1 MNWEAIGA
9 VSETLGAVGVIAS
22 LIYLASQ
29 LRSNAVASAVEA
41 KLTTT
46 RFLTDFN
53 RDLINDPELYDLW
66 ERGARDLESLERN
79 EFVRFSNLNLSA
91 FWFFSAGHYQKRV
104 GKLND
109 DDFHEMESI
118 MKFWLSRPGVRAW
131 WKRFGHDRYNP
142 AFVDYIDNEIIAHN
156 DLSASLARSSAKPGS
171 TAGEY

>member
-9 VSETLGAVGVIAS
+9 VSETLAALGVIAS

-29 LRSNAVASAVEA
+29 LRNNAVASAVEA

-66 ERGARDLESLERN
+66 DRGGRDLDNLERA
-79 EFVRFSNLNLSA
+79 EFVRFSNLNLNA
-91 FWFFSAGHYQKRV
+91 FWFFSAGHFQKRV
-104 GKLND
+104 GALGD

-118 MKFWLSRPGVRAW
+118 MGFWIARPGVREW
-131 WKRFGHDRYNP
+131 WKRYGHDRYNP
-142 AFVDYIDNEIIAHN
+142 HFVDYIE
-156 DLSASLARSSAKPGS
+156 ARMLRDDA
-171 TAGEY
+171 